1 LATLYCFKSTSDT
14 YRDDERDIHLE
25 NILEVRNFVRTCAS
39 MGLDEA
45 IALLGGPREFGNS
58 PHLSHGRIFSW
69 FSLFGMIVRES
80 PEDILTLLT
89 SDRYFTTLKL
99 AFVAV
104 VKSSF
109 QDIFS
114 THIAVC
120 NNLAKGG
127 RSVFVT
133 NMIHNCPKKPPSAV
147 LLPWKFFLTDGNSP
161 SNEWIRGWRGRILD
175 EERERPSHRRRFSRV
190 DPSEDWL
197 LSAASTYGNGRTI
210 GVCSG
215 DVQEGDR
222 LILISGLTLPVIL
235 RQDATS
241 TRLVGVAMV
250 NYIMEGQGWDPRW
263 QEQDLEE
270 FFLS

>member
-1 LATLYCFKSTSDT
+1 
-14 YRDDERDIHLE
+14 
-25 NILEVRNFVRTCAS
+25 
-39 MGLDEA
+39 M
-45 IALLGGPREFGNS
+45 
-58 PHLSHGRIFSW
+58 
-69 FSLFGMIVRES
+69 
-80 PEDILTLLT
+80 
-89 SDRYFTTLKL
+89 
-99 AFVAV
+99 
-104 VKSSF
+104 
-109 QDIFS
+109 
-114 THIAVC
+114 
-120 NNLAKGG
+120 
-127 RSVFVT
+127 
-133 NMIHNCPKKPPSAV
+133 
-147 LLPWKFFLTDGNSP
+147 
-161 SNEWIRGWRGRILD
+161 
-175 EERERPSHRRRFSRV
+175 
-190 DPSEDWL
+190 DPSKDWL